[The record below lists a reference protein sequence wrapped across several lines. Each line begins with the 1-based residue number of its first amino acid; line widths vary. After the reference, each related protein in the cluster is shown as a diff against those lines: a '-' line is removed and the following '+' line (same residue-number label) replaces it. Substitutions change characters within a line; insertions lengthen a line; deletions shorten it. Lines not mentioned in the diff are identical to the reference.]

1 MAEEKLTLKT
11 FLESSQFTKGANK
24 VKTALGGIGK
34 AASALGATMS
44 AAMAVQSVRA
54 MVTFAGEAE
63 KTDLRMKRV
72 FANMSSEVSSFSS
85 QLSGSLGRVESDIQ
99 SGLVSFQ
106 AFFQGLGFG
115 GREAAKYSQKMQAL
129 SLDLASFF
137 QIQDT
142 NAQKRFLA
150 ALAGSPEVL
159 DQFGINLKEA
169 ALQQE
174 LLNMGLDSSVQ
185 KTDEM
190 TKTTARL
197 SIIMRAMTDNG
208 IVGDAKRTM
217 HTYAQQVTIAE
228 SSMKTLAIAIGE
240 KFLPAATDM
249 LGIFIK
255 ITNNITKL
263 VTSEN
268 KLLDLNEEQQEAFLL
283 QANSVARLVKEG
295 GNYTV
300 ILDNL
305 IAKYPKFLG
314 EMDKNKLSA
323 EKLVKRIEDLNE
335 AFELQSKIYE
345 SNAKLAGLQET
356 AEKARIA
363 VIEKQVELQKAKNK
377 LAEIDPEEFN
387 TQKDIERQES
397 IIEGLEKELTTNDYR
412 LGITEKLKVAQKAL
426 NDELARQNKLFEERD
441 ALATF
446 TDVFQ
451 GGEEKIKQKR
461 ASDGGFIEPI
471 GKKFDSKLLG
481 LGLPDVS
488 QLIPLP
494 PPIQWDS
501 YFNLEGFELIKER
514 LNSEGKLVTETFF
527 TFQAGMGVIANQL
540 NQGLSQAFGSAIRDF
555 TSGGKDLG
563 TAIRLATKQALG
575 AMAADLAAKAL
586 YYGIL
591 ATGFGAAG
599 LATMG
604 ATIPQSVSAGSA
616 AATFAAGAA
625 ILGGASALISGRG
638 GGASKSMSS
647 SNTGGNVNNTGGIG
661 GGTFED
667 FMNSIRGEQ
676 VFRLAGNDLVT
687 AINRT
692 DTFQGSIG
700 G

>member
-11 FLESSQFTKGANK
+11 YLESSQFVKGAGK
-24 VKTALGGIGK
+24 VKKALGGIGK
-34 AASALGATMS
+34 AA
-44 AAMAVQSVRA
+44 RA

-63 KTDLRMKRV
+63 KTDLRFKRV
-72 FANMSSEVSSFSS
+72 FSSMQSDSSMFAKT
-85 QLSGSLGRVESDIQ
+85 LSDDLGRVKTDIQ
-99 SGLVSFQ
+99 SGMVSFQ

-115 GREAAKYSQKMQAL
+115 GKEAANYSQEMQAL

-137 QIQDT
+137 QLQDT
-142 NAQKRFLA
+142 NAQRRFLA

-169 ALQQE
+169 ALQEE
-174 LLNMGLDSSVQ
+174 LFNMGLDTSVQ
-185 KTDEM
+185 KTNEM

-208 IVGDAKRTM
+208 IVGDAKRTID
-217 HTYAQQVTIAE
+217 TYATTVTRTEA
-228 SSMKTLAIAIGE
+228 SLKDLAISIGDKFIPVAKTMLNVVIDLADEMERFFNSSEKELKLNKEQKKEFNAIAQSLLQYARGTEQHKIQLERLLQLYPNFLRTLKGTNFTMGDLE
-240 KFLPAATDM
+240 KRVKDLNDAFDLHE
-249 LGIFIK
+249 K
-255 ITNNITKL
+255 IEKNNDELFITK
-263 VTSEN
+263 
-268 KLLDLNEEQQEAFLL
+268 K
-283 QANSVARLVKEG
+283 LVKELTENIG
-295 GNYTV
+295 ILSSNYELNVKAAGDDEVAIRALTKSYLQATNGFGEN
-300 ILDNL
+300 IGMLSELDGARKRESDLTKKQIKLNSQLGESYKTIKGEEAKGVQKVEERELLPTMNVARKTRDDIEKPLDVSNML
-305 IAKYPKFLG
+305 IA
-314 EMDKNKLSA
+314 
-323 EKLVKRIEDLNE
+323 
-335 AFELQSKIYE
+335 
-345 SNAKLAGLQET
+345 
-356 AEKARIA
+356 
-363 VIEKQVELQKAKNK
+363 
-377 LAEIDPEEFN
+377 
-387 TQKDIERQES
+387 
-397 IIEGLEKELTTNDYR
+397 
-412 LGITEKLKVAQKAL
+412 
-426 NDELARQNKLFEERD
+426 
-441 ALATF
+441 
-446 TDVFQ
+446 
-451 GGEEKIKQKR
+451 
-461 ASDGGFIEPI
+461 
-471 GKKFDSKLLG
+471 
-481 LGLPDVS
+481 
-488 QLIPLP
+488 LP

-540 NQGLSQAFGSAIRDF
+540 NQGLSQAFGSAIQDF

-563 TAIRLATKQALG
+563 TAIRLATKQSLG

-604 ATIPQSVSAGSA
+604 ATIPQGVSAGSA

-638 GGASKSMSS
+638 GGGSKSMSS

>member
-24 VKTALGGIGK
+24 VKNALGGIGK
-34 AASALGATMS
+34 AASRLGATIS
-44 AAMAVQSVRA
+44 AAMAVQAVRS

-137 QIQDT
+137 QIQDA

-185 KTDEM
+185 KTNEM

-197 SIIMRAMTDNG
+197 SIIMRAMTENG

-217 HTYAQQVTIAE
+217 NTYAQQVTIAE

-240 KFLPAATDM
+240 KFLPAAQSM
-249 LGIFIK
+249 LDIFIK
-255 ITNNITKL
+255 ITNNVTKL
-263 VTSEN
+263 FTSEN

-314 EMDKNKLSA
+314 QLDKNKLSS
-323 EKLVKRIEDLNE
+323 EKLLKRVEDLNK
-335 AFELQSKIYE
+335 AFEKQNEIYE
-345 SNAKLAGLQET
+345 SNAKLAGLQEN
-356 AEKARIA
+356 AEQLRLKFQERQLAI
-363 VIEKQVELQKAKNK
+363 QVLTQK
-377 LAEIDPEEFN
+377 LATTPQE
-387 TQKDIERQES
+387 QKKEIERIKSQIKVEQ
-397 IIEGLEKELTTNDYR
+397 IQLDNRHGIV
-412 LGITEKLKVAQKAL
+412 GITEQLEKAQKAL

-441 ALATF
+441 ALAAF
-446 TDVFQ
+446 TDVY
-451 GGEEKIKQKR
+451 GGEEKQAIPER
-461 ASDGGFIEPI
+461 ASDFGSIQPMGKTFDAVSISDGISEELKKIPQNIEPI
-471 GKKFDSKLLG
+471 RILWKD
-481 LGLPDVS
+481 
-488 QLIPLP
+488 
-494 PPIQWDS
+494 
-501 YFNLEGFELIKER
+501 YFNLGGIEFVLDTIQENGKLIKNDFIDFDQTMGNA
-514 LNSEGKLVTETFF
+514 LDGFANS
-527 TFQAGMGVIANQL
+527 MG
-540 NQGLSQAFGSAIRDF
+540 QAFGGAIN
-555 TSGGKDLG
+555 TALSGGKDLG
-563 TAIRLATKQALG
+563 TAIRLATKAALG
-575 AMAADLAAKAL
+575 GMAADLAANAM
-586 YYGIL
+586 YFGIL
-591 ATGFGAAG
+591 ALGYKAGIIATGGATGMSAASASKAAAIFGA
-599 LATMG
+599 G
-604 ATIPQSVSAGSA
+604 AVVLGGVSAA
-616 AATFAAGAA
+616 
-625 ILGGASALISGRG
+625 ISGKG
-638 GGASKSMSS
+638 GGSGSMSS
-647 SNTGGNVNNTGGIG
+647 SGTGGDANNRGGIG

>member
-11 FLESSQFTKGANK
+11 SLESSQFVKGAKK
-24 VKTALGGIGK
+24 VKTALGSIGK
-34 AASALGATMS
+34 AASTLGATMS
-44 AAMAVQSVRA
+44 AAMAVQAVKA

-85 QLSGSLGRVESDIQ
+85 MLSNDLGRVESDIQ

-115 GREAAKYSQKMQAL
+115 GREAAKYSQKMQSL

-137 QIQDT
+137 QIQDA

-174 LLNMGLDSSVQ
+174 LLNMGLGTSVQ
-185 KTDEM
+185 KTNEM

-197 SIIMRAMTDNG
+197 SIIMRAMSDNG

-217 HTYAQQVTIAE
+217 GTYAQQVTIAE

-240 KFLPAATDM
+240 KFLPSATDM
-249 LGIFIK
+249 LGILIK
-255 ITNNITKL
+255 LTNNVTKL
-263 VTSEN
+263 FTSEN
-268 KLLDLNEEQQEAFLL
+268 KLLDLNEEQQESFLL
-283 QANSVARLVKEG
+283 QANSVARLIREG
-295 GNYTV
+295 GNYTT

-314 EMDKNKLSA
+314 QLDKNKLSS
-323 EKLVKRIEDLNE
+323 EQLLKRVENLNK
-335 AFELQSKIYE
+335 AFELQSEIYK
-345 SNAKLAGLQET
+345 SNAKLAGLQEN
-356 AEKARIA
+356 AEKLR
-363 VIEKQVELQKAKNK
+363 LQNQERQ
-377 LAEIDPEEFN
+377 LEITRL
-387 TQKDIERQES
+387 TQKLEKTPEDRV
-397 IIEGLEKELTTNDYR
+397 IIESQIDKEKLQLSTR
-412 LGITEKLKVAQKAL
+412 HGILGITDQLTNAQKAL
-426 NDELARQNKLFEERD
+426 NDELARQNKLFKERD
-441 ALATF
+441 KLATF
-446 TDVFQ
+446 TDVFG
-451 GGEEKIKQKR
+451 GGEEEIIPPR
-461 ASDGGFIEPI
+461 ASDGGFVEPI
-471 GKKFDSKLLG
+471 GKTFDSKLLA
-481 LGLPDVS
+481 LELPDVS
-488 QLIPLP
+488 ELIPLP

-501 YFNLEGFELIKER
+501 YFNLEGFELIRTR
-514 LNSEGKLVTETFF
+514 LDEQGKLITETFF

-540 NQGLSQAFGSAIRDF
+540 TQGLSQAFGSAVSDVLSGGRDF
-555 TSGGKDLG
+555 G

-599 LATMG
+599 LATLGM
-604 ATIPQSVSAGSA
+604 TIPQGVSAGKA
-616 AATFAAGAA
+616 AGVFAAGAA
-625 ILGGASALISGRG
+625 ILGGASAVISGRG
-638 GGASKSMSS
+638 GGGTTPSS
-647 SNTGGNVNNTGGIG
+647 RNTGGGANGGTGVG

-667 FMNSIRGEQ
+667 FMDSIRGEQ

-692 DTFQGSIG
+692 NTFQGSIG